1 MDCSLRQV
9 ANLLENAN
17 NILITAH
24 IHPDGDSLGSMLS
37 LNKYL
42 ISCGKS
48 VQMIIDDDV
57 PKLYKFLPGSEN
69 IARVSELA
77 ISPDLLVVLDASD
90 IERIGEVGRIAKV
103 PILNIDHHISNTKF
117 ADYWYIDSKA
127 AATGEIILDLL
138 NMDNALISVD
148 MATCLYTA
156 IATDCGFF
164 RYANTSSHTHRC
176 AAQLIECGVKP
187 NIISEYMETKPLAS
201 LMNTL
206 EVLKTLELHCNGKIA
221 AVSVEH
227 SENDSAD
234 STEGLINYPR
244 NIEGVE
250 IAIMFKFTEQSSAR
264 VSFRSKSV
272 DVSELALSF
281 GGGGHVR
288 ASGCTVSGGT
298 IDEIKEKV
306 VKAAEKLIRGTA

>member
-1 MDCSLRQV
+1 MECSLRQIIDV
-9 ANLLENAN
+9 LENASS
-17 NILITAH
+17 ILITAH
-24 IHPDGDSLGSMLS
+24 IHPDGDSLGSMLA
-37 LNKYL
+37 LNQYL

-57 PKLYKFLPGSEN
+57 PKIYEFMPGSGN
-69 IARVSELA
+69 IARVMGLT
-77 ISPDLLVVLDASD
+77 INPDLLVVLDASD
-90 IERIGEVGRIAKV
+90 IERIGRVSGISKA

-117 ADYWYIDSKA
+117 ADYWYIDSRA

-138 NMDNALISVD
+138 NMDNAVITSD

-187 NIISEYMETKPLAS
+187 NIISEYMETKPFSS
-201 LMNTL
+201 LINTL
-206 EVLKTLELHCNGKIA
+206 EVLKTLELYCDGKIA
-221 AVSVEH
+221 VVSVEH
-227 SENDSAD
+227 SETDSAD

-250 IAIMFKFTEQSSAR
+250 IAIMFKFTEQNSAR

-281 GGGGHVR
+281 GGGGHAR
-288 ASGCTVSGGT
+288 ASGCTVSGHV
-298 IDEIKEKV
+298 DDIKEKV
-306 VKAAEKLIRGTA
+306 IEAAAKLIRGTE